1 MDFKELDKQLKAMKY
16 AQEVIDSIEIPSG
29 PKFDLSSIENP
40 IYEQNEILKDS
51 LEAIKTT
58 TKLLAKQ
65 NEELIKSNEVLNKQ
79 LDIMKTERDNAEK
92 ESKKSKF
99 HQKLSYIIAF
109 VMFLVA
115 LFGIF
120 F

>member
-51 LEAIKTT
+51 LP
-58 TKLLAKQ
+58 LNFSQ
-65 NEELIKSNEVLNKQ
+65 NK
-79 LDIMKTERDNAEK
+79 MKN
-92 ESKKSKF
+92 
-99 HQKLSYIIAF
+99 
-109 VMFLVA
+109 
-115 LFGIF
+115 
-120 F
+120 